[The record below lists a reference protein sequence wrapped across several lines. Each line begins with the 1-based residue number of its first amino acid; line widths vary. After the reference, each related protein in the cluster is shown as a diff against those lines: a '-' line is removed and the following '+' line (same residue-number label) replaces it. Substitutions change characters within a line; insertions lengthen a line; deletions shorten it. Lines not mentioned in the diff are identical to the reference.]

1 MAQVL
6 EITTLRP
13 APGLTPEDFVTANAD
28 IDDYLRRQPGFLGR
42 RITVRDDGTV
52 VDVVAYDSMAHARAG
67 AGGITGEMGGSPVH
81 DTIDQT
87 SVDWQLTTVLHE
99 VEPAA
104 PSGTPAEPGPVARD
118 EADQND
124 PAGQTL
130 AQADALAREVRGLYE
145 QIEQRVLGRTWTLPE
160 LAVGFTNDA
169 AYVGR
174 LVLAAEHTWDIA
186 GDVDAELRHKLA
198 ENMWWLFVLADKLG
212 VDLPAAYAETMAKI
226 GGGLRG

>member
-13 APGLTPEDFVTANAD
+13 APGHTPEDFVIANAD

-42 RITVRDDGTV
+42 RIAVRDDGTV
-52 VDVVAYDSMAHARAG
+52 VDVVTYDSMAHARAG

-87 SVDWQLTTVLHE
+87 SVDWQLTTVLHK
-99 VEPAA
+99 VEPPA
-104 PSGTPAEPGPVARD
+104 PSGTAAVPGPGETGPGRHG
-118 EADQND
+118 

-130 AQADALAREVRGLYE
+130 AEADALAREVRGLYE
-145 QIEQRVLGRTWTLPE
+145 QVEQRVLGRTWTLPE

-169 AYVGR
+169 ASVGR

-186 GDVDAELRHKLA
+186 GDVDAELRHNLA
-198 ENMWWLFVLADKLG
+198 ENQWWRIVQAHKNG
-212 VDLPAAYAETMAKI
+212 VDLPAAYAETMERI

>member
-13 APGLTPEDFVTANAD
+13 APGRTPEDFVTANAD

-42 RITVRDDGTV
+42 RIAVRDDGTV

-67 AGGITGEMGGSPVH
+67 AGGITGEMGDSPVH

-99 VEPAA
+99 VEPPA
-104 PSGTPAEPGPVARD
+104 PSGTPAVRDGAEP
-118 EADQND
+118 D

-130 AQADALAREVRGLYE
+130 AQADATAREVRALYE

-174 LVLAAEHTWDIA
+174 LVLAAEHTWDIS